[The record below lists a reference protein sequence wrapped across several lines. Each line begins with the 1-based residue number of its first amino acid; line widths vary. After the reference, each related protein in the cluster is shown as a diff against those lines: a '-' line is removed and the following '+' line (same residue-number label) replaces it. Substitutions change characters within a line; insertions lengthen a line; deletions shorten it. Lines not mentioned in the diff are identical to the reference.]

1 MIPAYKMMIWQSRSI
16 LDVFKSVASFSFT
29 GVKVIVRTNPDYTG
43 ALLDHGRR
51 AYEELTKNK

>member
-1 MIPAYKMMIWQSRSI
+1 MFGHQSRSK
-16 LDVFKSVASFSFT
+16 LDLFKSVASFSFT
-29 GVKVIVRTNPDYTG
+29 GVKVLVRTNPDYTG